1 VSEYSS
7 ALEAWQA
14 GRTSASGSGAMPEA
28 FRITPVLRK
37 PPEHVAALDRVREW
51 TRERFGLGENASI
64 MVAELACT
72 VPGCPPIETAI
83 AFWTEGDRRH
93 HFKVF
98 KPVVEVVED
107 DLPPSWM
114 REALVALEGED
125 CDCC

>member
-1 VSEYSS
+1 MSDYRT

-14 GRTSASGSGAMPEA
+14 GRNSPAGSGAMPEA
-28 FRITPVLRK
+28 FRITPAFK
-37 PPEHVAALDRVREW
+37 KSPAHSAALERVRDW
-51 TRERFGLGENASI
+51 TRERFRLGEAASI
-64 MVAELACT
+64 LVTELACA
-72 VPGCPPIETAI
+72 VPGCPPLETAI

-98 KPVVEVVED
+98 KPVVDVTEE

-114 REALVALEGED
+114 RDALVALDGID